1 MITVIDRERIR
12 RAYYLEGK
20 NKREIEREMHHS
32 YQTICKA
39 LASAEGQPYTLSE
52 PRNAP
57 KLGPFKAKIDKILD
71 KEASQPKKQRH
82 TAHKIFELM
91 LAEGYQGSESNLRR
105 YVGQQRRK
113 LKRPAI
119 FIPLQFAPGEAG
131 QVDWGEAIVNMNGE
145 ETKVQ
150 LFVMRLCYSRRT
162 FVMAFPNQRQE
173 AFFSGH
179 IAAFHHF
186 GGVPQTLIY
195 DNLTTAVQRVLEGR
209 NRQEQSRFISFRSHY
224 LFNSRFCTPGAGHEK
239 GGVEHGV
246 KYTRQNY
253 LVPIPQVQ
261 DYTELNAHLLERC
274 LADDQRQ
281 VDRQSEPIGVMWQA
295 EQPQLRPCPTRDF
308 AAYISREVT
317 LTRYGQ
323 VTFETN
329 RYSVPADK
337 AQAHLTLRA
346 YPFRIEILND
356 TEIIAEHSRC
366 YERQQDILNPLHYLP
381 LLSQRPGAFDHARP
395 IQQWRESWPPL
406 YDELLLQL
414 KTQHSDIVAVKE
426 FVQILQLHLDYEA
439 EMVRTAIE
447 QAIGENVPH
456 LNGVRFC
463 LNRLLDPTPPAKPL
477 TELPQT
483 RFQHIGQPPPPAQQY
498 NQLLQQVGAQQVVAP
513 QVVAP

>member
-12 RAYYLEGK
+12 RAFYIEGK

-39 LASAEGQPYTLSE
+39 LESAEGQPYTLSE

-57 KLGPFKAKIDKILD
+57 QLGPFKAKIDKLLAED
-71 KEASQPKKQRH
+71 AKQPKKQRH
-82 TAHKIFELM
+82 TAHTIFELM
-91 LAEGYQGSESNLRR
+91 LAEGYKGSESNLRR
-105 YVGQQRRK
+105 YVGQQRQK

-131 QVDWGEAIVNMNGE
+131 QVDWGEALVVMNGE

-162 FVMAFPNQRQE
+162 FVMAFPTQRQE

-209 NRQEQSRFISFRSHY
+209 NRQEQKRFISFRSHY

-253 LVPIPQVQ
+253 LVPLPEVQ
-261 DYTELNAHLLERC
+261 DYAELNTYLLAKC
-274 LADDQRQ
+274 IADDQRQ
-281 VDRQSEPIGVMWQA
+281 VDRQPDTIGVMWQA
-295 EQPQLRPCPTRDF
+295 EQPHLRACPEHDF
-308 AAYISREVT
+308 ATYVSREVT
-317 LTRYGQ
+317 LSRYGQ
-323 VTFETN
+323 VIFETN

-337 AQAHLTLRA
+337 AQPHLTLCA
-346 YPFRIEILND
+346 YPFRVEILSD
-356 TEIIAEHSRC
+356 TEIIAEHARC
-366 YERQQDILNPLHYLP
+366 YGRQQDILNPLHYLP
-381 LLSQRPGAFDHARP
+381 LLSQRPGAFDHAQP
-395 IQQWRESWPPL
+395 IQQWRQSWPPL
-406 YDELLLQL
+406 YDELLRQL
-414 KTQHSDIVAVKE
+414 KSQHSDIVAVKE
-426 FVQILQLHLDYEA
+426 FVQILQLHLDYERQ
-439 EMVRTAIE
+439 MVQAAIE
-447 QAIGENVPH
+447 QAIQDKVPH

-463 LNRLLDPTPPAKPL
+463 LNRLLDPTPKPKPKPL
-477 TELPQT
+477 SQLSPSHL
-483 RFQHIGQPPPPAQQY
+483 QHIGQPPPSAQRY
-498 NQLLQQVGAQQVVAP
+498 NQLLQQVTV
-513 QVVAP
+513 

>member
-12 RAYYLEGK
+12 RAYYIEGK
-20 NKREIEREMHHS
+20 SKRAIEREMHHS

-39 LASAEGQPYTLSE
+39 LNSAQGQPYKLSK
-52 PRNAP
+52 PRTAP
-57 KLGPFKAKIDKILD
+57 KLEPFKAKIDKLLAED
-71 KEASQPKKQRH
+71 GNKPRKQRH
-82 TAHKIFELM
+82 TAHNIYELM
-91 LAEGYQGSESNLRR
+91 QAEGYQGSESNLRR
-105 YVGQQRRK
+105 YVGQQRKK

-119 FIPLQFAPGEAG
+119 FIPLQFAPGEAA
-131 QVDWGEAIVNMNGE
+131 QVDWGEAVVVMKGTE
-145 ETKVQ
+145 RKVQ

-162 FVMAFPNQRQE
+162 FVMAYPTQRQE

-224 LFNSRFCTPGAGHEK
+224 LFKSRFCTPGAGHEK

-253 LVPIPQVQ
+253 LVPLPQVQ
-261 DYTELNAHLLERC
+261 DYAELNAHLLEKC

-281 VDRQSEPIGVMWQA
+281 VARQPESIGVMWQA
-295 EQPQLRPCPTRDF
+295 EQPHLRPCPQRDF
-308 AAYISREVT
+308 AAYVSREVT

-329 RYSVPADK
+329 RYSVPAAK
-337 AQAHLTLRA
+337 AQSQLTLRA
-346 YPFRIEILND
+346 YPFRIEILN
-356 TEIIAEHSRC
+356 ESELIAEHPRC

-395 IQQWRESWPPL
+395 IQQWRRSWPPL
-406 YDELLLQL
+406 YDELLRQL
-414 KTQHSDIVAVKE
+414 KTQHSDMVAVKE

-439 EMVRTAIE
+439 ELVQEAIE
-447 QAIGENVPH
+447 QAVGAKMPH

-463 LNRLLDPTPPAKPL
+463 LNRLLDPTPKAQPL
-477 TELPQT
+477 SQLPSSQL
-483 RFQHIGQPPPPAQQY
+483 QQIGQPPPPAQQY
-498 NQLLQQVGAQQVVAP
+498 NQLLQQVTP
-513 QVVAP
+513 

>member
-12 RAYYLEGK
+12 RAFYIEGK

-39 LASAEGQPYTLSE
+39 LESAEGQPYTLSE

-57 KLGPFKAKIDKILD
+57 KLGAFKAKIDKLLAEES
-71 KEASQPKKQRH
+71 KQPKKQRH
-82 TAHKIFELM
+82 TAHTIFELM
-91 LAEGYQGSESNLRR
+91 LAEGYKGSESNLRR

-113 LKRPAI
+113 QKRPAI

-131 QVDWGEAIVNMNGE
+131 QVDWGEAVVVMNGE

-162 FVMAFPNQRQE
+162 FVMAFPTQRQE

-209 NRQEQSRFISFRSHY
+209 NRQEQTRFISFRSHY

-253 LVPIPQVQ
+253 LVPLPQVQ
-261 DYTELNAHLLERC
+261 DYAELNTYLRTKC
-274 LADDQRQ
+274 IADDQRQ
-281 VDRQSEPIGVMWQA
+281 VNRQPDTIGVMWQA
-295 EQPQLRPCPTRDF
+295 EQPHLRACPDHDF
-308 AAYISREVT
+308 AAYVSREVT

-323 VTFETN
+323 VIFETN

-337 AQAHLTLRA
+337 AQPHLTLRV
-346 YPFRIEILND
+346 YPFRIEILSGI
-356 TEIIAEHSRC
+356 EIIAEHPRC
-366 YERQQDILNPLHYLP
+366 YGRQQDILNPLHYLP
-381 LLSQRPGAFDHARP
+381 LLSQRPGAFDHAQP

-406 YDELLLQL
+406 YDELLRQL
-414 KTQHSDIVAVKE
+414 KTEHSDIVAVKE
-426 FVQILQLHLDYEA
+426 FVQILQLHLDYEGQ
-439 EMVRTAIE
+439 MVQAAIE
-447 QAIGENVPH
+447 QAIQDKVPH

-463 LNRLLDPTPPAKPL
+463 LNRLLDPTPKPQPL
-477 TELPQT
+477 SPLPQVHL
-483 RFQHIGQPPPPAQQY
+483 QHIGQPPPPAQQY
-498 NQLLQQVGAQQVVAP
+498 NQLLQQVAV
-513 QVVAP
+513 

>member
-20 NKREIEREMHHS
+20 SKRAIEREMHHS

-39 LASAEGQPYTLSE
+39 IESAQGQPYTLSE

-57 KLGPFKAKIDKILD
+57 KLGPYKAKIDKIITED
-71 KEASQPKKQRH
+71 RAKPRKQRH
-82 TAHKIFELM
+82 TAHNIYELM
-91 LAEGYQGSESNLRR
+91 HADGYRGSESTLRR
-105 YVGQQRRK
+105 YIGQQRQK

-131 QVDWGEAIVNMNGE
+131 QVDWGEATVIINGE

-150 LFVMRLCYSRRT
+150 LLVMRLCYSRRT
-162 FVMAFPNQRQE
+162 FVMAFPTQRQE

-179 IAAFHHF
+179 IAAFRHF

-195 DNLTTAVQRVLEGR
+195 DNLSTAVQQVLEGR
-209 NRQEQSRFISFRSHY
+209 NRQEQSRFIRFRSHY

-246 KYTRQNY
+246 KYSRQNY

-261 DYTELNAHLLERC
+261 DYDELNSYLLEKC

-281 VDRQSEPIGVMWQA
+281 VHRQPDTIGMMWQI
-295 EQPQLRPCPTRDF
+295 EQPHLRPCPDHDF
-308 AAYISREVT
+308 APYISREVT

-323 VTFETN
+323 VIFETN

-337 AQAHLTLRA
+337 AQRHLTLRA
-346 YPFRIEILND
+346 YPFHIEILSD
-356 TEIIAEHSRC
+356 TELIAQHPRC
-366 YERQQDILNPLHYLP
+366 YQRQQDILNPLHYLP
-381 LLSQRPGAFDHARP
+381 LLKQRPGAFDHAQP
-395 IQQWRESWPPL
+395 IQQWRQSWPPL
-406 YDELLLQL
+406 YDELLRQLQS
-414 KTQHSDIVAVKE
+414 QHSHIVAVKE
-426 FVQILQLHLDYEA
+426 FLDILHLHMDYEA
-439 EMVRTAIE
+439 EMVRTAIA
-447 QAIGENVPH
+447 QAIGEGMPH

-463 LNRLLDPTPPAKPL
+463 LNRLLDPTPTAQPL
-477 TELPQT
+477 PHAHL
-483 RFQHIGQPPPPAQQY
+483 QHMGQPPPPAQQY
-498 NQLLQQVGAQQVVAP
+498 NQLLQAVVP
-513 QVVAP
+513 